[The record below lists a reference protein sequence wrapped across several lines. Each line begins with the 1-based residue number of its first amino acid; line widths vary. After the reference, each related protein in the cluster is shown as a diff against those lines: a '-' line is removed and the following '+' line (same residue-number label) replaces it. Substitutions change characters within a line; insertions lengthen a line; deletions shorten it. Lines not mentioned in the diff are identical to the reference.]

1 MVSSRIGRV
10 CHKLMLFSSNNLLVL
25 GPLKVSLAK
34 AILLFKQL
42 LSSHTGR
49 VLACLHKIYSPKT
62 KLVLHVNATS
72 RPLVVWFKR
81 RGQTKADRF
90 LVVFSHRHSDATTS
104 SGLMSHL
111 VSLASNSRRQ
121 SLPKICQPPPHVI
134 AAIRVCRYA
143 YARRAQTQADGFSNA
158 RSHKARGA
166 LSLHGLMNHRR
177 RWVRSVVADC
187 QASHSLY
194 AKKAQIR
201 ADLFL
206 VVSNRRGR
214 GVDFFSGATR
224 SRVLRNQVLAGWR
237 HLQELT
243 VAVAVINL
251 AMCATSATSQAIG
264 QKIARTKMLA
274 ERAQEVTRD
283 MVAKD
288 AVERDRV
295 VKLLVPKISMDF
307 QAQGGVHHIE
317 VGANRQKLC
326 CGVARL
332 EHLRAA
338 AN

>member
-10 CHKLMLFSSNNLLVL
+10 CHRLMLFSSNNLLVL
-25 GPLKVSLAK
+25 GPLKVSSAK

-42 LSSHTGR
+42 LSSQTGR
-49 VLACLHKIYSPKT
+49 VLACLRKIYSPKT
-62 KLVLHVNATS
+62 KLVHHVNATNP
-72 RPLVVWFKR
+72 PLAVWFKR
-81 RGQTKADRF
+81 RGQTKADCF

-104 SGLMSHL
+104 SGLMSHH
-111 VSLASNSRRQ
+111 VFLASNSRRQ
-121 SLPKICQPPPHVI
+121 CLPKICQRPHHVI

-143 YARRAQTQADGFSNA
+143 YARRAQIQADGFSNA
-158 RSHKARGA
+158 RSHKGKGA
-166 LSLHGLMNHRR
+166 LSLHGLTNHRR
-177 RWVRSVVADC
+177 RRVRSVVADC

-194 AKKAQIR
+194 AKKAQTR

-206 VVSNRRGR
+206 VVSNRKGK

-224 SRVLRNQVLAGWR
+224 SPVLRINVLVGWQ

-243 VAVAVINL
+243 VAVVVINL

-274 ERAQEVTRD
+274 ERAQEATKYT
-283 MVAKD
+283 VAKD
-288 AVERDRV
+288 AVVRDRV
-295 VKLLVPKISMDF
+295 VKLLELKISMDF
-307 QAQGGVHHIE
+307 QAQGGMHRIE
-317 VGANRQKLC
+317 VAANRQKLC

-332 EHLRAA
+332 EHMRAA